1 MWFPWRRRCI
11 LLAINGEKYWK
22 FEFWMAA
29 SAAKIPLVIEKKLI
43 SLLNGIFRTHC
54 TLNIISGL
62 VWIVGINID
71 WALYA
76 CGHFPVGKNKHVIR
90 GRHKNLICYLVLSI
104 IFRMDYYI
112 QQWKIMTF
120 FYTNRVSSLKNKCE
134 LSKIHV

>member
-29 SAAKIPLVIEKKLI
+29 SAAKIPLVIERDLI
-43 SLLNGIFRTHC
+43 SLLWNT

-62 VWIVGINID
+62 VWIVGKNID

-90 GRHKNLICYLVLSI
+90 GRHKNLISYLVLSV
-104 IFRMDYYI
+104 IFCMDYYI
-112 QQWKIMTF
+112 HQWKIMTF
-120 FYTNRVSSLKNKCE
+120 FCTNSVSFLKKIN
-134 LSKIHV
+134 SNIHV

>member
-29 SAAKIPLVIEKKLI
+29 SAAKIPLVIERDLI
-43 SLLNGIFRTHC
+43 SLLWNT

-90 GRHKNLICYLVLSI
+90 GSRHKNLISYLVLSV
-104 IFRMDYYI
+104 IFCMDYYI
-112 QQWKIMTF
+112 HQWKIMTF
-120 FYTNRVSSLKNKCE
+120 FCTNSVTSLKKIN
-134 LSKIHV
+134 SNIHV

>member
-22 FEFWMAA
+22 FEFWMAT
-29 SAAKIPLVIEKKLI
+29 SAAKIPLVIERDLI
-43 SLLNGIFRTHC
+43 SLLWNT

-90 GRHKNLICYLVLSI
+90 GRHKNLISYLVLSV
-104 IFRMDYYI
+104 IFCMDYYI
-112 QQWKIMTF
+112 HQWKIMTF
-120 FYTNRVSSLKNKCE
+120 FCTNNVSSLKKIN
-134 LSKIHV
+134 SNIHV